1 MKKLTSILCALV
13 IALSATAAPRVAAP
27 VIEKQATKE
36 FVKTLGLKLEKTDA
50 KPSVNRAPSAASDA
64 ALATGTYYTTGGK
77 FLVYSSSWV
86 DATSY
91 MPSIQV
97 TVNGNNVTITG
108 LAYYFDEGAIQGTM
122 DGNTITFANGQLLG
136 SDSYGDEYLVG
147 SNDGSTLAE
156 NIVFVYD
163 PATNTLTSQTAM
175 LVESAS
181 ATELSAY
188 AYWTNPVFSGEK
200 PAAPEGGTFVADDL
214 SSSYNSTYGQRYYS
228 FILSSISATVTL
240 WIDVDATTQDVV
252 SGQTYTLAD
261 FDADYCYITA
271 NNQKIHFTSLQFTKT
286 VAADGSY
293 TIVLVIVDEN
303 SKTWNIT
310 YSKEGDKLVVLPE
323 GATVV
328 EYTME
333 FTKSGSADAK
343 PINVAVVGNQVYFQG
358 MSSYLP
364 EAWVVGTK
372 EGNTVTFAK
381 KQYMGDLGT
390 TGSSYFFYNGNAEFI
405 YDAEADTYTAEG
417 QMYGVLA
424 EKYYD
429 GNYTDPVLSK
439 SIEPD
444 FDHPIEVVATKMSFT
459 PYNSSYGDVI
469 YELSNATADTIF
481 SFDIYVY
488 LYETTD
494 VIAGQTYTMAD
505 METSS
510 TYTYV
515 QIDGN
520 NTGLKQVSFVKT
532 FNVEGRAHIEA
543 TIVDN
548 KVNVYHLVFDQPEP
562 VVTNLTMTA
571 VETTKGN
578 GFIRYKLSND
588 DYKFFFKI
596 TLDSEDVESGKTYTF
611 ADDMGGNTNSS
622 YGVDNSYNY
631 IDFAS
636 ATFVKTVS
644 ASQIKIEASIVDV
657 NSDIW
662 NLTYT
667 EALEPTAVEAVK
679 AQGNAIKRIVNGQVV
694 IEKNGVRYNLLGS
707 EIK

>member
-1 MKKLTSILCALV
+1 
-13 IALSATAAPRVAAP
+13 
-27 VIEKQATKE
+27 
-36 FVKTLGLKLEKTDA
+36 
-50 KPSVNRAPSAASDA
+50 
-64 ALATGTYYTTGGK
+64 
-77 FLVYSSSWV
+77 
-86 DATSY
+86 
-91 MPSIQV
+91 
-97 TVNGNNVTITG
+97 VNGNNVTITG